1 MDYQYGPAP
10 PRPDYSQAYRPY
22 QGPSPGA
29 GPTRPPP
36 PRGTAPDYPKQHIRG
51 RARYYYD
58 SDSETESDFSDSED
72 DRSRRLI
79 RRGAQTPREARTPS
93 PPRRQRPTKASSR
106 GGGGGGND
114 QEKYTVAKACKAAAM
129 SAAVEAVRCR
139 AEPGP
144 WNGQKGARCATA
156 AVTGGLFGALR
167 NGRLKANGKLPIA
180 DAAVTGFYA
189 VDFLK
194 RVLRQTEFSDQA
206 RKMDEEEGRGSDDD
220 YDEDDRRSRRRSRS
234 RMRSRSRGV
243 ERSRSRP
250 KRRVEYH
257 EWEASPVRG
266 R

>member
-10 PRPDYSQAYRPY
+10 PRPDYSQASRPY

-36 PRGTAPDYPKQHIRG
+36 PRGTVPDYPKQHIRG

-58 SDSETESDFSDSED
+58 SDSETESDFSDEED

-93 PPRRQRPTKASSR
+93 PPRRQRSTKASSR
-106 GGGGGGND
+106 GGGGGND

-220 YDEDDRRSRRRSRS
+220 YDEDDRRARRRSRS

-243 ERSRSRP
+243 SRSRSRP